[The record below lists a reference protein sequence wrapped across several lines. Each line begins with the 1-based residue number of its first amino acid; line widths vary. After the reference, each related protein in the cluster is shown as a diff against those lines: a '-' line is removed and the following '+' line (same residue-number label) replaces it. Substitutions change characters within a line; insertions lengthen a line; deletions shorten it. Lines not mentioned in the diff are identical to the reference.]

1 MSQKW
6 LVPVV
11 VAGLLAGAGW
21 HFREPLKARL
31 DSLMQKA
38 SVQDVVSGEGGSAST
53 EADGKE
59 TVYHWVDENGVSHFD
74 QKPHDGSQAV
84 VIDQSR
90 IQSMD
95 SLDAPEV
102 DEAGNPVV
110 SLPPAE
116 GRAGPAGTIPRFQ
129 EKLQHAEDRSEQAR
143 QEYIP

>member
-6 LVPVV
+6 VVPVV
-11 VAGLLAGAGW
+11 VVGLLAGAGW

-31 DSLMQKA
+31 DTLMEKVPA
-38 SVQDVVSGEGGSAST
+38 VSGQGAST

>member
-11 VAGLLAGAGW
+11 VAGLLAGTGW

-59 TVYHWVDENGVSHFD
+59 TVYRWVDENGVSHFD
-74 QKPHDGSQAV
+74 QRPHDGGQAV

-110 SLPPAE
+110 SLPQPE
-116 GRAGPAGTIPRFQ
+116 GRTGPAGTIPRYQ
-129 EKLQHAEDRSEQAR
+129 EKLQRAEDRFEQTR

>member
-6 LVPVV
+6 VVPVV
-11 VAGLLAGAGW
+11 VVGLLAGAGW

-31 DSLMQKA
+31 DTLIQKVPA
-38 SVQDVVSGEGGSAST
+38 VSGQGASAVT
-53 EADGKE
+53 DGKE
-59 TVYHWVDENGVSHFD
+59 TVYRWVDENGVSHFD
-74 QKPHDGSQAV
+74 QRPHDGGQAV

-110 SLPPAE
+110 SLPQPE
-116 GRAGPAGTIPRFQ
+116 GKAGPAGTIPRFQ

>member
-6 LVPVV
+6 VVPVV
-11 VAGLLAGAGW
+11 VVGLLAGAGW

-31 DSLMQKA
+31 DTLMQKV
-38 SVQDVVSGEGGSAST
+38 SVPDAVSGEGGGAST

-74 QKPHDGSQAV
+74 QQPHDGSQAV

-90 IQSMD
+90 IQSLD
-95 SLDAPEV
+95 SLDTPEV
-102 DEAGNPVV
+102 DDAGNPVV
-110 SLPPAE
+110 SLPPAG
-116 GRAGPAGTIPRFQ
+116 GRTGPAGTIPRFQ
-129 EKLQHAEDRSEQAR
+129 EKLQRAEDQSEQAR

>member
-6 LVPVV
+6 VVPVIV
-11 VAGLLAGAGW
+11 VGLLAGAGW

-31 DSLMQKA
+31 DTLMQKVPA
-38 SVQDVVSGEGGSAST
+38 VSGEGASAVT
-53 EADGKE
+53 DGKE
-59 TVYHWVDENGVSHFD
+59 TVYRWVDENGVSHFD
-74 QKPHDGSQAV
+74 QRPHDGGQAV

-102 DEAGNPVV
+102 DEDGNPVV
-110 SLPPAE
+110 SLPQPE
-116 GRAGPAGTIPRFQ
+116 GKAGPAGTIPRYQ
-129 EKLQHAEDRSEQAR
+129 EKLQRAEDRFEQTR